1 MESHGMNWIAVLAAG
16 IAAWAL
22 GALWYS
28 PLLFGKAWQKE
39 SGLTEENIKNANMP
53 LIFGTSA
60 VMMII
65 MSAGLAMF
73 FQGDEMM
80 NAVKGLKM
88 GLMTGLLFVAPST
101 AINYLYQRKS
111 FKLWLIDAAYQVALL
126 ALAGT
131 IVGAWQ

>member
-1 MESHGMNWIAVLAAG
+1 MESHGMNWIAILAAG

-39 SGLTEENIKNANMP
+39 SGLSEESIKNANMP

-73 FQGDEMM
+73 FQGDETM
-80 NAVKGLKM
+80 NAVKGLQM
-88 GLMTGLLFVAPST
+88 GLMTGLLFVATST

>member
-1 MESHGMNWIAVLAAG
+1 MNWLAILVAG

-28 PLLFGKAWQKE
+28 PVLFGKAWQKE

-73 FQGDEMM
+73 FEGDATM
-80 NAVKGLKM
+80 NAMKGLHM
-88 GLMTGLLFVAPST
+88 GLLTGLVFVATST

-111 FKLWLIDAAYQVALL
+111 FKLWLIDAAYQVLLL
-126 ALAGT
+126 ALAGA
-131 IVGAWQ
+131 ILGAWR

>member
-1 MESHGMNWIAVLAAG
+1 MESNGMNWLAVLVAG

-28 PLLFGKAWQKE
+28 PVLFGKAWQKE
-39 SGLTEENIKNANMP
+39 SGLTEENLKNANMP

-73 FQGDEMM
+73 FQGDAAM
-80 NAVKGLKM
+80 NAMKGLQM
-88 GLMTGLLFVAPST
+88 GLVTGLVFVATST

-111 FKLWLIDAAYQVALL
+111 FKLWLIDAAYQVLLL
-126 ALAGT
+126 ALAGA
-131 IVGAWQ
+131 IVGAWR

>member
-1 MESHGMNWIAVLAAG
+1 MESNGMNWIAILVAG

-28 PLLFGKAWQKE
+28 PVLFGKAWQKE
-39 SGLTEENIKNANMP
+39 SGLTEESIKNANMP

-65 MSAGLAMF
+65 MSAGLALF
-73 FQGDEMM
+73 FQGDETM
-80 NAVKGLKM
+80 NAMKGLKM
-88 GLMTGLLFVAPST
+88 GLMAGLLFVATST

-111 FKLWLIDAAYQVALL
+111 FRLWLIDAAYQVVLL
-126 ALAGT
+126 ALAGA
-131 IVGAWQ
+131 IVGAWR

>member
-1 MESHGMNWIAVLAAG
+1 MNWLAILVAG

-28 PLLFGKAWQKE
+28 PVLFGKAWQKE

-73 FQGDEMM
+73 FEGDDTM
-80 NAVKGLKM
+80 NAMKGLHM
-88 GLMTGLLFVAPST
+88 GLLTGLVFVATST

-111 FKLWLIDAAYQVALL
+111 FKLWLIDAAYQVLLL
-126 ALAGT
+126 ALAGA
-131 IVGAWQ
+131 ILGAWR